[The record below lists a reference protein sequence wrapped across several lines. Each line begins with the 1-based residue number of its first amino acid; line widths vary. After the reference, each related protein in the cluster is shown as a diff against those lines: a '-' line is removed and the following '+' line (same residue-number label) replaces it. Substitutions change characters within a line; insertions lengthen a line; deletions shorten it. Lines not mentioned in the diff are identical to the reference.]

1 MSELD
6 KMKKIETMSNKLD
19 ECGDKYCGKIITLKK
34 IKEEDIKFLKNVMA
48 KCRSKKIPKTR
59 DEDKAQQKRYNR
71 CFTKY
76 KRRSNYQKK
85 LTMRKHCET
94 KNCGS
99 YQREI
104 KKLLRTP

>member
-59 DEDKAQQKRYNR
+59 NEDKEQQKKYNR

-76 KRRSNYQKK
+76 KRRSNYQRK

-94 KNCGS
+94 KKCGS
-99 YQREI
+99 YQTEI
-104 KKLLRTP
+104 QKLLRTP